1 MKILVTGAS
10 GFIGKNLLLALNEQ
24 WQVIAT
30 YWRAIHF
37 PDFVSRNNL
46 KMVVPLQVDLSSA
59 DDIDK
64 ISRIHQKF
72 DCCVYLAASGDPAVS
87 VNNPAFDLVSNTLT
101 LVNLLE
107 KIQFGTF
114 IYFSSGA
121 VYDGLAGPVSPEV
134 IVKPRLPYAISHLT
148 SEYYLSHFQ
157 ARDQIRRFFIVRFF
171 GAYGPY
177 EPPRKIYSRLVK
189 RFGCERN
196 PQFTIHGDGKNKI
209 DAMYI
214 DDAIRAVSLLIESQ
228 NNSATFDLYS
238 GQALTLTE
246 LVEKAAAI
254 FQITPEITYTGS
266 VPEYIEF
273 YSTDRYFFKRYE
285 FTPSIPPEEGLINL
299 YSYLNKLGDKR
310 V

>member
-1 MKILVTGAS
+1 MNILVTGAS

-24 WQVIAT
+24 CQVIAT
-30 YWRAIHF
+30 YWRATDF
-37 PDFVSRNNL
+37 PDFIMRNNL
-46 KMVVPLQVDLSSA
+46 KMVMPLRVDLSTA
-59 DDIDK
+59 EDVDK
-64 ISRIHQKF
+64 IAMIDQKF
-72 DCCVYLAASGDPAVS
+72 DCCVYLAANGDPAVS
-87 VNNPAFDLVSNTLT
+87 VKNPAFDLVSNTLT

-107 KIQFGTF
+107 KIRVGTF

-134 IVKPRLPYAISHLT
+134 TVKPRLPYAISHLA

-177 EPPRKIYSRLVK
+177 EPARKIYSRLVK

-196 PQFTIHGDGKNKI
+196 PQFTICGDGENKI

-214 DDAIRAVSLLIESQ
+214 DDAIRALSLLIQSQ
-228 NNSATFDLYS
+228 DNSATFDLYS
-238 GQALTLTE
+238 GQPITLTQ

-254 FQITPEITYTGS
+254 FQITPAITYTGN

-273 YSTDRYFFKRYE
+273 YSADRYFHQRCK
-285 FTPSIPPEEGLINL
+285 FTPSIPLEDGLISL
-299 YSYLNKLGDKR
+299 YDHLRKSGDDY